1 MAYTVSHRL
10 NRCLLLS
17 LMLTLLLNGCIREL
31 FERGKFVTIPNV
43 AKVAVPAEK
52 NNQPN
57 GEARRSHSDPKTSEQ
72 PATAPL
78 SGATNPPPPAEAE
91 QKPLPREIVSSPT
104 PLSPPA
110 QATSGPRSE
119 TPPPAAVY
127 RDMLITEDIVWKGE
141 ALVEGWM
148 TVAPQATLTVTP
160 GTVIRFRKNGA
171 GIQGGL
177 LVQGRI
183 VAKGTEASPV
193 IFTANFTE
201 PEAGDWQ
208 GIVLLSSE
216 KKNLMEHVRITGADT
231 GLDASFSTVTVVSSF
246 FTRCRTGL
254 RLQDTLVTL
263 TGGKISDCG
272 MGLALYDSE
281 VELHDAAIGGNRLG
295 GAAVRTSLSLAGGA
309 FDGNIG
315 EALTVDNSRVRIVGA
330 GFTANG
336 SGVRLTACDGVV
348 TGCRL
353 KGNAD
358 YGLSLARSRV
368 RVNNNEIT
376 GNGSFGLLVEDGQGA
391 AWGNRFAGNG
401 KYDVYNAGSEDFR
414 AMANWWDRPADSV
427 QSRIYDRQANG
438 DRGRVYFLPTLK
450 TRPLPLP

>member
-1 MAYTVSHRL
+1 MSHRL
-10 NRCLLLS
+10 YLRLLPS
-17 LMLTLLLNGCIREL
+17 LMLMLLLNGCIRGL
-31 FERGKFVTIPNV
+31 FEGAKTRTIPNV
-43 AKVAVPAEK
+43 TKIAASNENIKQ
-52 NNQPN
+52 QPV
-57 GEARRSHSDPKTSEQ
+57 EARRSHPDPKTSEQ
-72 PATAPL
+72 LATAPL
-78 SGATNPPPPAEAE
+78 SDVTNPPPPTKAE
-91 QKPLPREIVSSPT
+91 QKLPPQEIASSF
-104 PLSPPA
+104 SPPSQPA
-110 QATSGPRSE
+110 QATSIPRSE
-119 TPPPAAVY
+119 NPPPAAVY
-127 RDMLITEDIVWKGE
+127 RDMLLTEDIAWKGE
-141 ALVEGWM
+141 ALVEGWV
-148 TVAPQATLTVTP
+148 TVAPQATLTVIP
-160 GTVIRFRKNGA
+160 GTVVRFRKNGS
-171 GIQGGL
+171 GVQGGL

-183 VAKGTEASPV
+183 IVKGTEASPV

-216 KKNLMEHVRITGADT
+216 KKNLMEHVRISGAET

-272 MGLALYDSE
+272 LGLALYDSE
-281 VELHDAAIGGNRLG
+281 VELRDAAIGGNRLG
-295 GAAVRTSLSLAGGA
+295 GVVVRTSLSLAGGA

-330 GFTANG
+330 GFTSNG

-353 KGNAD
+353 KGNAG

-376 GNGSFGLLVEDGQGA
+376 GNGSFGLMVEDGQGA
-391 AWGNRFAGNG
+391 AWGNRFVGNG
-401 KYDVYNAGSEDFR
+401 KYDVYNAGSEEFR
-414 AMANWWDRPADSV
+414 AMSNWWDRPADSI
-427 QSRIYDRQANG
+427 QSRIYDRQTNAE
-438 DRGRVYFLPTLK
+438 RGRVYFLPILQA
-450 TRPLPLP
+450 RPLPLP

>member
-10 NRCLLLS
+10 HRPLLLS

-31 FERGKFVTIPNV
+31 FERGKFRTVPNV

-57 GEARRSHSDPKTSEQ
+57 GEARRSHPDPKTSEQ
-72 PATAPL
+72 PTTAPL

-91 QKPLPREIVSSPT
+91 QKPLAQELESIPT
-104 PLSPPA
+104 PLPPQV
-110 QATSGPRSE
+110 QATSRTRSE
-119 TPPPAAVY
+119 TPPPATVY
-127 RDMLITEDIVWKGE
+127 RNMLLTEDIVWKGE
-141 ALVEGWM
+141 ALVEGWV
-148 TVAPQATLTVTP
+148 TIAPQATLTVAP
-160 GTVIRFRKNGA
+160 GTVVRFRKNGA
-171 GIQGGL
+171 GVQGGL

-183 VAKGTEASPV
+183 IAKGTEASPV

-201 PEAGDWQ
+201 PEVGDWQ

-216 KKNLMEHVRITGADT
+216 KKNFMEHVRISGADT
-231 GLDASFSTVTVVSSF
+231 GLDASFSTVTITSSF

-263 TGGKISDCG
+263 TGGGISDCG
-272 MGLALYDSE
+272 LGLALYDSE
-281 VELHDAAIGGNRLG
+281 VELRDAAIGGNRLG
-295 GAAVRTSLSLAGGA
+295 GVAVRTSLSLAGGA
-309 FDGNIG
+309 FDGNVG

-330 GFTANG
+330 GFTSNG

-353 KGNAD
+353 KGNVG

-391 AWGNRFAGNG
+391 AWGNRFVGNG
-401 KYDVYNAGSEDFR
+401 KYDVYNTGSEEFR
-414 AMANWWDRPADSV
+414 AMSNWWDRPADSV
-427 QSRIYDRQANG
+427 QSRIYDRQTNAE
-438 DRGRVYFLPTLK
+438 RGRVYFLPILQ